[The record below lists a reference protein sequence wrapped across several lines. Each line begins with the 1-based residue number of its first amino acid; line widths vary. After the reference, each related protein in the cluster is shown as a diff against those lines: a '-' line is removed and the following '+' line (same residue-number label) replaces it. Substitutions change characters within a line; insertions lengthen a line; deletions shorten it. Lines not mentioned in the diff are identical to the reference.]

1 MIVDNLNDEYLE
13 LVVDMAIIS
22 INDLKFGSNEFYI
35 YLSGLVYGIWIS
47 ICDIDLIEL
56 EDLNKYILDRIKR
69 RLN

>member
-1 MIVDNLNDEYLE
+1 MIVENLNDEYLE

-22 INDLKFGSNEFYI
+22 INDLRFGSSEFYI

>member
-1 MIVDNLNDEYLE
+1 MIVENLNDEYLE

-56 EDLNKYILDRIKR
+56 EDLNKYILDKIKR